1 MSLILDALKKLER
14 EKQTTPRGFLVVAPG
29 AWAGRGRGVSLVAGA
44 LLVGLVLGAVSIAAY
59 GRMTR
64 AAVAPPAAGEKEP
77 AAAPPVYTPAPVLT
91 LPSPRV
97 RVARS
102 APPTTLPAAVA
113 GTVTSPPTDAPAV
126 SPAVSPGPEGPRLQ
140 AISEQDGR
148 PVAVIDE
155 RIMREGDELG
165 GVKVLRIGAD
175 EVEIEHQGR
184 RRILR
189 F

>member
-29 AWAGRGRGVSLVAGA
+29 AWAGRGRGASLVAGA

-59 GRMTR
+59 GRMTQ
-64 AAVAPPAAGEKEP
+64 AAMPAPLASGPAP
-77 AAAPPVYTPAPVLT
+77 AAATPVHTPAPLVT
-91 LPSPRV
+91 APSPRA

-102 APPTTLPAAVA
+102 APPTTLPAVVA
-113 GTVTSPPTDAPAV
+113 GTLTSPPTEAPAA
-126 SPAVSPGPEGPRLQ
+126 SPVPEGPRLQ
-140 AISEQDGR
+140 AISEQDGH

-165 GVKVLRIGAD
+165 GVKVVRIGAA
-175 EVEIEHQGR
+175 EVEIEHQGK